1 MTPQY
6 KPRLETVPTNMG
18 EKLPVNEV
26 FYSVQGEGRWIGC
39 PAIFVRLQYCH
50 LGCSWCDTRYT
61 WDSKNIDTATLLS
74 VDELTK
80 RILGLIPSSV
90 EQDVM
95 PHIVITGGEPML
107 FQDNIVLLITKLKSS
122 NFRFVEIET
131 SGTINPSVDIR
142 NSIDW
147 WNCSPKLSNSLL
159 KKSDRIVP
167 DAIESFCNMNN
178 VDYKFVVRNS
188 KDVDEMEQDYGAFIP
203 KDKIWLMPEGLTS
216 ASQIKRL
223 KEIMQVC
230 LDRGYRIT
238 PRLHILLWGNEKGK

>member
-1 MTPQY
+1 MDD
-6 KPRLETVPTNMG
+6 
-18 EKLPVNEV
+18 KLPVNEV

-39 PAIFVRLQYCH
+39 PAVFIRLQYCH

-61 WDSKNIDTATLLS
+61 WDSKNIDEATLFSADKL
-74 VDELTK
+74 VEH
-80 RILGLIPSSV
+80 ILELIPISAKKNT
-90 EQDVM
+90 M

-107 FQDNIVLLITKLKSS
+107 FQDSIVILIAKLKSA
-122 NFRFVEIET
+122 NFNFVEIET
-131 SGTINPSVDIR
+131 SGTIKPSIDMR

-159 KKSDRIVP
+159 KKSERIIP
-167 DAIESFCNMNN
+167 EAIEVFCEINN
-178 VDYKFVVRNS
+178 VDFKFVVRNS
-188 KDVDEMEQDYGAFIP
+188 KDVDEMEKDYGMLIS
-203 KDKIWLMPEGLTS
+203 KEKIWLMPEGLTS